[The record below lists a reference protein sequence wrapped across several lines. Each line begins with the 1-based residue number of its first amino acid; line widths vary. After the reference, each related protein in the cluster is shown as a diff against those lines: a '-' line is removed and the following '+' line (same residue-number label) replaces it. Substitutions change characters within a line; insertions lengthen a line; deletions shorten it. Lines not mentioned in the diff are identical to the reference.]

1 MSISYQSR
9 KTKEGARYHT
19 ATVRVSPFKSETQ
32 SAPKSHPTL
41 TALKVWAEERERQ
54 LQKLRDQGNVRGDV
68 TQLTVAGLI
77 KEFLE
82 DPETRRLKTYSDLS
96 LLCAEWVN
104 LRGNEKALQFTNVLL
119 LRKARATL
127 QKGARKGPRSNSTVN
142 RYLSAGRSCWNWARS
157 AGVVPSD
164 MRWPERLMLT
174 EPKGR
179 MRFLNDDELT
189 KLREAVRKYSPTLY
203 ALTMVSLATGV
214 RQGELLRLEWAD
226 VDFAR
231 SRVKVMLAKNDE
243 ARGVFLP
250 ATAMEAL
257 QVLRKADIVSPTRV
271 FLDKDGEPFDKN
283 KLRYRW
289 KLARSAAG
297 LKDFKWHDLRHSCAS
312 YLAQNGATLLEIGAV
327 LGHKSPSATI
337 RYAHLVQGAAVT
349 GHAALDKKLS
359 EPPK

>member
-1 MSISYQSR
+1 MAISCWPR
-9 KTKEGARYHT
+9 KTKEGDTYHT
-19 ATVRVSPFKSETQ
+19 ATIRVAPFKSETR
-32 SAPKSHPTL
+32 SSPKDFPTL
-41 TALKVWAEERERQ
+41 KALKAWAEERERE
-54 LQKLRDQGNVRGDV
+54 LQKLRKKGNVRGDV

-82 DPETRRLKTYSDLS
+82 DPETRQLETYSDVS

-127 QKGARKGPRSNSTVN
+127 QKGGRRGPRANGTVN

-157 AGVVPSD
+157 AGVVPTD
-164 MRWPERLMLT
+164 MHWPDRGLMLS

-179 MRFLNDDELT
+179 VRYLEDDELP
-189 KLREAVRKYSPTLY
+189 KIREAVRAYSPTLY
-203 ALTMVSLATGV
+203 ALTMVSIATGV
-214 RQGELLRLEWAD
+214 RQGELLRLKWAD

-257 QVLRKADIVSPTRV
+257 QALRIADVVSPTHL
-271 FLDKDGEPFDKN
+271 FLDKDGDPFDKN

-289 KLARSAAG
+289 KQARSTAV
-297 LKDFKWHDLRHSCAS
+297 LKDFRWHDLRHCCAS

-327 LGHKSPSATI
+327 LGHKSPSATM
-337 RYAHLVQGAAVT
+337 RYAHLVQGAPVT
-349 GHAALDKKLS
+349 GHAALDKKLRDS
-359 EPPK
+359 